1 MWVINNVHCFLGRLP
16 LISFINGLANGVAMA
31 KDKPLELR
39 WQCLNCYK
47 VHRGSDAEKK
57 ALDCCGSFTQGYWVH
72 YTKWGKQ
79 KWYGR

>member
-1 MWVINNVHCFLGRLP
+1 MP
-16 LISFINGLANGVAMA
+16 SFINGISDEGAMA

-47 VHRGSDAEKK
+47 THRGSDAEKK
-57 ALDCCGSFTQGYWVH
+57 ALDCCGSFTQGYWVN
-72 YTKWGKQ
+72 YRKWGTQ